1 MDLVPAPAAS
11 VVPLRAMPIEVSV
24 VPTVTVIESV
34 AMLAAVLRRV
44 DGVVPVV
51 LDKIDRS
58 AASIVACTVSAPVP
72 GLTRRHMEVDRFGYY
87 AHRRWLDYD
96 RPRIYQDRPRSV
108 PYLNL
113 AVETAFAYI
122 DRHADV
128 GGERRRGGCD
138 RGKRCEKKACFHD

>member
-11 VVPLRAMPIEVSV
+11 VVPLRAMPFEVSV

-34 AMLAAVLRRV
+34 AMLATVLRRV
-44 DGVVPVV
+44 DGVVPAV

-72 GLTRRHMEVDRFGYY
+72 SLTRRHMEVDRFGHY

-96 RPRIYQDRPRSV
+96 RLRIYQDRPRNV
-108 PYLNL
+108 TYVNL
-113 AVETAFAYI
+113 AVHAGFAYV
-122 DRHADV
+122 DRYADV
-128 GGERRRGGCD
+128 SGERGRRSCN